1 MSENDAVFDVVRSM
15 REAADAQRVYEQDR
29 RARAVFAEAE
39 RSVCDLCDASGYR
52 PNGLVCDHVDRTETV
67 RRGLALC
74 RDVLKLSSLKRAGDT
89 VAEHQQPTDEPDTTE
104 AEECP
109 E

>member
-1 MSENDAVFDVVRSM
+1 MSENDAVFDFARSM
-15 REAADAQRVYEQDR
+15 RDAADAQRVYEHDR
-29 RARAVFAEAE
+29 RARRVLAEAE
-39 RSVCDLCDASGYR
+39 RAVCELCDTSGYR

-74 RDVLKLSSLKRAGDT
+74 RDVLKLPSLKRAADT
-89 VAEHQQPTDEPDTTE
+89 VPDDQQPTDDPDPTE
-104 AEECP
+104 AEESL

>member
-1 MSENDAVFDVVRSM
+1 MSENDAVFDLARSM

-29 RARAVFAEAE
+29 RARRVLAEAE
-39 RSVCDLCDASGYR
+39 RAVCELCDTSGYR
-52 PNGLVCDHVDRTETV
+52 PNGLVCDHVDRIDTV

-74 RDVLKLSSLKRAGDT
+74 RDVLKLPALKRAGEAVPDD
-89 VAEHQQPTDEPDTTE
+89 QQPTDEPDTTE
-104 AEECP
+104 PEECP

>member
-1 MSENDAVFDVVRSM
+1 MSENDAVFDFARSM

-29 RARAVFAEAE
+29 RARRVLAEAE
-39 RSVCDLCDASGYR
+39 RAVCDLCDTSGYR

-74 RDVLKLSSLKRAGDT
+74 RDVLKLPALKRAGEAIPDDR
-89 VAEHQQPTDEPDTTE
+89 QPPDEPDTTE